1 MLYGIFMENL
11 KKLGVIVVGVY
22 LAIMLVSATFYVY
35 NNYFKRPCPTDLVI
49 MEKSEIKEMW
59 ITNYV
64 GESSN
69 VTLPLFESIEPGLT
83 ITNKPEVN
91 SIDLLQ
97 TNKLDRLDIIANDL
111 KSLMDEIQ
119 NRKNDE
125 TIRR

>member
-1 MLYGIFMENL
+1 MENL
-11 KKLGVIVVGVY
+11 KKLGFIVVGVY

-49 MEKSEIKEMW
+49 LEKSKIKEMW

-69 VTLPLFESIEPGLT
+69 VTLPLFEPIEAGLT

-97 TNKLDRLDIIANDL
+97 TNKLNRLDIIANDL